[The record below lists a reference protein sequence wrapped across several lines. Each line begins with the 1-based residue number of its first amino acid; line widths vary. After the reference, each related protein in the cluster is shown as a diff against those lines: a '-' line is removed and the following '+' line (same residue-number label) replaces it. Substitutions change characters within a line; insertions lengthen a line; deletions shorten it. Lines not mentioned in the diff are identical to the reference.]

1 MMSSCG
7 VYGSTLSD
15 DGNGVK
21 RILQPTED
29 KYVKKIDM
37 SRQIRFEFIETRL
50 FWGDGLTAGELAE
63 AFGITRQSAQ
73 SAIDDYRRR
82 HPRQMRY
89 DPKRKRHVPKSSF
102 SPNYIRKAPIKFLDY
117 LRGQT
122 LAGFYREERGWSD
135 IELTDV
141 DRLLRPDLPIEP
153 IRTVLSALLQ
163 KQVVHI
169 DYRSKN
175 RESATTRSISP
186 NHLVFADD
194 RYHLRAYC
202 HHQKYFLD
210 FALSRISRAEMT
222 DEEWVSSVEDDGW
235 NTFVALRFRPNPA
248 LPEEAREAVLKHYET
263 GDSGCRVVKCREA
276 IAYYIKRK
284 LLTSDNKFGTPLW
297 ELF

>member
-1 MMSSCG
+1 M
-7 VYGSTLSD
+7 
-15 DGNGVK
+15 NNK
-21 RILQPTED
+21 H
-29 KYVKKIDM
+29 VKKLDM
-37 SRQIRFEFIETRL
+37 PRQIRFEFIETRL
-50 FWGDGLTAGELAE
+50 FWGDGLTAGGLAE

-89 DPKRKRHVPKSSF
+89 DPKLKKHVPEASF
-102 SPNYIRKAPIKFLDY
+102 SPIYIRKEPIKFLDY

-141 DRLLRPDLPIEP
+141 DRLLRPDLPLEP

-175 RESATTRSISP
+175 RESATVRSISP

-202 HHQKYFLD
+202 HHQQHFLD
-210 FALSRISRAEMT
+210 FVLSRISRAEIT
-222 DEEWVSSVEDDGW
+222 NEEWVSSVEDDGW
-235 NTFVALRFRPNPA
+235 NTFITLCFRPNPA
-248 LPEEAREAVLKHYET
+248 LPKEAREAVLKHYET
-263 GDSGCRVVKCREA
+263 GDGNRRIVKCREA

-284 LLTSDNKFGTPLW
+284 LLSSDNKFGVALW
-297 ELF
+297 EMVDNQSGGNSA